1 MLRRGGPFGVR
12 PASLPALGAVV
23 AAFFAAAAPGALL
36 AGAVG
41 AALLAGTSAAAA
53 SPVIAHGPL
62 ADSVA
67 AAVAELDGQA
77 DVGALAVSLDRGDT
91 LFGLNEDRRLIPGS
105 NTKIFT
111 TAAFLR
117 RYGPSARFTTTIEAR
132 GRAEQGK
139 KGVRLKGALV
149 LRPAGVPDVT
159 QILAP
164 GSKGLLD
171 SLAVLLRAGG
181 LERFEGTLWVDGTLF
196 ADEGYGPGWA
206 VEDVPWSYGT
216 LPNAVMAN
224 GNAATLTLVG
234 GSKEV
239 DLALDPPE
247 TPIAIA
253 SRPALLPEGAAGAVD
268 LDRALGSRWLRV
280 AGAVPRGVTLKKQLS
295 VPEPDSA
302 AGLWLL
308 GAMRRAGIEVK
319 RAEVRLV
326 PRETLGAG
334 LLGGAGGSGGAP
346 GKGGASGKE
355 GAARE
360 RAAAAD
366 TGWAA
371 VRRDRTSAVLTLLSP
386 PASAMIGVV
395 HALSLNAEADAL
407 LHLLDPSAREKRR
420 AAGLIE
426 ARRAAAGAGVDTL
439 DLSLVDGSGLSPQ
452 NLATARAL
460 AAWLVA
466 MHRDSTLAAPFREGL
481 AGPGENGTLRR
492 RFPGLDPGANLRAK
506 TGTLTNV
513 SSLSG
518 YVTSA
523 SGERI
528 AFAVITNGNRGSTT
542 SAKQLE
548 ERLVGMLARRGGEAA
563 GMTGSPPPRIPR

>member
-1 MLRRGGPFGVR
+1 MCVR
-12 PASLPALGAVV
+12 
-23 AAFFAAAAPGALL
+23 
-36 AGAVG
+36 
-41 AALLAGTSAAAA
+41 
-53 SPVIAHGPL
+53 GPL
-62 ADSVA
+62 ADSLR
-67 AAVAELDGQA
+67 AAVDLLDGQA

-91 LFGLNEDRRLIPGS
+91 LFALNEDRRLIPGS

-117 RYGPSARFTTTIEAR
+117 RYGPSARFPTTIEAR
-132 GRAEQGK
+132 GRVERGK
-139 KGVRLKGALV
+139 NGVRLQGDLV
-149 LRPAGVPDVT
+149 LRPAGVPDVM

-164 GSKGLLD
+164 GSRGLLD
-171 SLAVLLRAGG
+171 SLAILLRAGG
-181 LERFEGTLWVDGTLF
+181 LQRFEGTLWVDGTLF

-224 GNAATLTLVG
+224 GNSATLTATG
-234 GSKEV
+234 GSKDV

-247 TPIAIA
+247 TPITIA
-253 SRPALLPEGAAGAVD
+253 ARPAALPEGSAGGID
-268 LDRALGSRWLRV
+268 LDRALGSRSLRV
-280 AGAVPRGVTLKKQLS
+280 SGAVPRGAVLKKQVS

-308 GAMRRAGIEVK
+308 GAMRRAGIELK
-319 RAEVRLV
+319 RPEVRLV

-334 LLGGAGGSGGAP
+334 LLGGAGGSGSAS
-346 GKGGASGKE
+346 GKGGA
-355 GAARE
+355 APE

-371 VRRDRTSAVLTLLSP
+371 VRRDRASGVLTVLSP

-407 LHLLDPSAREKRR
+407 LHLLDPSPREKRR
-420 AAGLIE
+420 AAGLVE
-426 ARRAAAGAGVDTL
+426 ARRAAAAAGVDTL

-466 MHRDSTLAAPFREGL
+466 MDRDSALAAPFREGL

-492 RFPGLDPGANLRAK
+492 RFPGLDPAANLRAK

-518 YVTSA
+518 YVTTA

-542 SAKQLE
+542 LGKQLE
-548 ERLVGMLARRGGEAA
+548 ERLVGMLARRGGEAS
-563 GMTGSPPPRIPR
+563 GMMGSPPPRIPR

>member
-1 MLRRGGPFGVR
+1 M
-12 PASLPALGAVV
+12 
-23 AAFFAAAAPGALL
+23 LL
-36 AGAVG
+36 AAGAG
-41 AALLAGTSAAAA
+41 SAGA
-53 SPVIAHGPL
+53 SPLCARGLL
-62 ADSVA
+62 ADSVQT
-67 AAVAELDGQA
+67 AVTLLDSQA
-77 DVGALAVSLDRGDT
+77 DVGAIAVSLDRGDT
-91 LFGLNEDRRLIPGS
+91 LFALNEDRRLIPGS

-111 TAAFLR
+111 TAPFLR
-117 RYGPSARFTTTIEAR
+117 RYGPSARFPTTIEAR
-132 GRAEQGK
+132 GRVEQGK
-139 KGVRLKGALV
+139 EGVRLRGALV

-164 GSKGLLD
+164 GSRGLLD
-171 SLAVLLRAGG
+171 SLAILLRAGG
-181 LERFEGTLWVDGTLF
+181 LRRFEGTLWVDGTLF

-216 LPNAVMAN
+216 LPSAVMAN
-224 GNAATLTLVG
+224 GNAATLIASG
-234 GSKEV
+234 GPKDV
-239 DLALDPPE
+239 DVTLDPPE

-253 SRPALLPEGAAGAVD
+253 ARPTALPEGSAGAID
-268 LDRALGSRWLRV
+268 LDRALGSRSLRV
-280 AGAVPRGVTLKKQLS
+280 SGAVPRGVTLKKQIS

-308 GAMRRAGIEVK
+308 GAMRRAGIELK

-326 PRETLGAG
+326 PRQTRGAG
-334 LLGGAGGSGGAP
+334 LLGGSGATGKDGPAP
-346 GKGGASGKE
+346 
-355 GAARE
+355 E

-371 VRRDRTSAVLTLLSP
+371 VRRDRTSAVLTVLSP
-386 PASAMIGVV
+386 PASAMVGVV
-395 HALSLNAEADAL
+395 HALSLNAEADGL
-407 LHLLDPSAREKRR
+407 LHLLDPSPREKHR
-420 AAGLIE
+420 AAGLAE
-426 ARRAAAGAGVDTL
+426 ARRAAAVAGVDTL

-466 MHRDSTLAAPFREGL
+466 MDRDSVLAAPFREGL
-481 AGPGENGTLRR
+481 AGPGENGTLKR
-492 RFPGLDPGANLRAK
+492 RFPGLDPAANLRAK

-518 YVTSA
+518 YVTAA

-528 AFAVITNGNRGSTT
+528 AFAVITNGNRGST
-542 SAKQLE
+542 SLGKQLE
-548 ERLVGMLARRGGEAA
+548 ERLVGMLVRRGGEAS

>member
-1 MLRRGGPFGVR
+1 M
-12 PASLPALGAVV
+12 ALV
-23 AAFFAAAAPGALL
+23 AAALF
-36 AGAVG
+36 AGAG
-41 AALLAGTSAAAA
+41 SASA
-53 SPVIAHGPL
+53 SPVCARGPL
-62 ADSVA
+62 ADSVR
-67 AAVAELDGQA
+67 AAVDLLDGQA
-77 DVGALAVSLDRGDT
+77 DVGAIAVSLDRGDT
-91 LFGLNEDRRLIPGS
+91 LFALNEDRRLIPGS

-111 TAAFLR
+111 TAPFLR
-117 RYGPSARFTTTIEAR
+117 RYGASARFPTTIEAR
-132 GRAEQGK
+132 GRVEQRK
-139 KGVRLKGALV
+139 DGVRLQGDLV

-164 GSKGLLD
+164 GSRGLLD
-171 SLAVLLRAGG
+171 SLATLLRAGG
-181 LERFEGTLWVDGTLF
+181 LQRFEGTLWVDGTLF

-224 GNAATLTLVG
+224 GNAATLTATG
-234 GSKEV
+234 GPKDV
-239 DLALDPPE
+239 DLSLDPPE

-253 SRPALLPEGAAGAVD
+253 ARPAALPEGSAGAID
-268 LDRALGSRWLRV
+268 LDRALGSRSLRV
-280 AGAVPRGVTLKKQLS
+280 SGAVPRGVTLKKQIS

-326 PRETLGAG
+326 PRVTRGAG
-334 LLGGAGGSGGAP
+334 LLGGAGASGGSGNESGRGGGASV
-346 GKGGASGKE
+346 KGGA
-355 GAARE
+355 APE

-371 VRRDRTSAVLTLLSP
+371 VRRDRASAVLTVLSP
-386 PASAMIGVV
+386 PASAMVGVV

-407 LHLLDPSAREKRR
+407 LHLLDPSPREKRR
-420 AAGLIE
+420 AAGLVE
-426 ARRAAAGAGVDTL
+426 ARRAAAAAGVDTL

-452 NLATARAL
+452 NLATARSL
-460 AAWLVA
+460 VAWLVA
-466 MHRDSTLAAPFREGL
+466 MDRDSALAAPFREGL
-481 AGPGENGTLRR
+481 AGPGESGTLKR
-492 RFPGLDPGANLRAK
+492 RFPGLDSGANLRAK

-518 YVTSA
+518 YVTAA

-528 AFAVITNGNRGSTT
+528 AFSVITNGNRGST
-542 SAKQLE
+542 ALGKQLE
-548 ERLVGMLARRGGEAA
+548 ERLVGMLARRGGEAS
-563 GMTGSPPPRIPR
+563 GMMGSPPPRIPR